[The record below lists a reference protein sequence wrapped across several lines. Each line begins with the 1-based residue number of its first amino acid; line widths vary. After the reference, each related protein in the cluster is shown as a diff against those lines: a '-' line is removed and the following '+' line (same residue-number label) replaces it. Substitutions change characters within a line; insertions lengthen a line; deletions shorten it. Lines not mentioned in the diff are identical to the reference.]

1 MVRSLSSARGDG
13 VRKLLQFLPDGFT
26 LSILAVVIF
35 GALLPC
41 SGEAAYWVGIGS
53 KVAIGLLFFLQG
65 ARLSRAA
72 VLAGILHWRLHL
84 LIFTSTF
91 IAFPLLGLALGP
103 VSGTLIAPPLYVG
116 LLFLCTLPST
126 VQASVIFTSI
136 AGGNVAAA
144 LCSASLSSII
154 GMVLT
159 PLLVGLLLH
168 AHGEA
173 SLNGVVSIAL
183 QLLPPFIAGQV
194 LQRWLEPWMKRNQK
208 MVRRVDLGSILLMVY
223 GAISAATL
231 SGMWQLL
238 PAQSFLALVLVDG
251 ILLAVMLSFNLFAA
265 RRLAFAREDEMAIA
279 FCGTQKSLIMGI
291 PMANALF
298 AGSTLGFVVL
308 PMIVYHQ
315 LQFMACAGLAR
326 RYASSERRRV
336 LEVGAG
342 RGAE

>member
-1 MVRSLSSARGDG
+1 MMRRVAR
-13 VRKLLQFLPDGFT
+13 FLPDGFT
-26 LSILAVVIF
+26 LSILAIVIL
-35 GALLPC
+35 GAFFPC
-41 SGEAAYWVGIGS
+41 EGEAARWVGIGS

-91 IAFPLLGLALGP
+91 IVFPLLGLALGP
-103 VSGTLIAPPLYVG
+103 VSELLIASPLYVG
-116 LLFLCTLPST
+116 LLFLCCLPST

-154 GMVLT
+154 GVVLT
-159 PLLVGLLLH
+159 PSLVGLLLH
-168 AHGEA
+168 AQGEA
-173 SLNGVVSIAL
+173 SVNGVVSIAL

-194 LQRWLEPWMKRNQK
+194 LQRRLELWMKRNQK
-208 MVRRVDLGSILLMVY
+208 AVRRVDLGSVLLMVY

-231 SGMWQLL
+231 SGMWRLL
-238 PAQSFLALVLVDG
+238 PVQSFLGLVAIDG
-251 ILLAVMLSFNLFAA
+251 VLLAAMLSFNVFTA
-265 RRLAFAREDEMAIA
+265 RRLRFARDDEVAIA

-315 LQFMACAGLAR
+315 MQFMTCAALAH
-326 RYASSERRRV
+326 RYAADERRRV
-336 LEVGAG
+336 LDIAAEKGA
-342 RGAE
+342 

>member
-1 MVRSLSSARGDG
+1 MRNLAR
-13 VRKLLQFLPDGFT
+13 FLPDGFT

-35 GALLPC
+35 GAFFPC
-41 SGEAAYWVGIGS
+41 SGEVARWVGVAS
-53 KVAIGLLFFLQG
+53 KIAIGLLFFLQG

-72 VLAGILHWRLHL
+72 VLASILHWRLHL
-84 LIFTSTF
+84 MIFASTF

-103 VSGTLIAPPLYVG
+103 VSGTLIAAPLYVG
-116 LLFLCTLPST
+116 VLFLCCLPST

-154 GMVLT
+154 GVVLT
-159 PLLVGLLLH
+159 PLLIGLLLH
-168 AHGEA
+168 AHGE
-173 SLNGVVSIAL
+173 SSVNGVASIAL
-183 QLLPPFIAGQV
+183 QLLPPFVLGQV

-208 MVRRVDLGSILLMVY
+208 AVRRVDLGSVLLMVY

-231 SGMWQLL
+231 SGMWRLL
-238 PAQSFLALVLVDG
+238 PVESFLVLVLVDG
-251 ILLAVMLSFNLFAA
+251 VLLLVMLSFNVFAS
-265 RRLAFAREDEMAIA
+265 RRLRFTREDQIPIA

-315 LQFMACAGLAR
+315 MQFMACATLAR
-326 RYASSERRRV
+326 RFAVQDTQRM
-336 LEVGAG
+336 LAAAGKGA
-342 RGAE
+342 

>member
-1 MVRSLSSARGDG
+1 M
-13 VRKLLQFLPDGFT
+13 RKLLRFLPDGFT

-35 GALLPC
+35 GAFFPC
-41 SGEAAYWVGIGS
+41 SGEVARWVGIAS
-53 KVAIGLLFFLQG
+53 KIAIGLLFFLQG

-84 LIFTSTF
+84 VIFLSTF
-91 IAFPLLGLALGP
+91 VAFPLLGLALGP
-103 VSGTLIAPPLYVG
+103 MSATLIAAPLYVG
-116 LLFLCTLPST
+116 VLFLCCLPST

-154 GMVLT
+154 GVVLT

-168 AHGEA
+168 AHGE
-173 SLNGVVSIAL
+173 SSVNGAASIAL
-183 QLLPPFIAGQV
+183 QLLPPFVLGQV

-208 MVRRVDLGSILLMVY
+208 AVRRVDLGSVLLMVY

-231 SGMWQLL
+231 SGMWRLL
-238 PAQSFLALVLVDG
+238 PVQSFLALVLVDG
-251 ILLAVMLSFNLFAA
+251 VLLLVMLSFNVLAA
-265 RRLAFAREDEMAIA
+265 RRLRFAREDRIPIA

-315 LQFMACAGLAR
+315 MQFMACATLAR
-326 RYASSERRRV
+326 RFARDERRRV
-336 LEVGAG
+336 LDVAEGKGA
-342 RGAE
+342 